1 MKKKI
6 AKELRKA
13 AEAIGFNKSPQ
24 ERKKIYRRFKNIH
37 NNATKEN
44 RAKGQQ

>member
-6 AKELRKA
+6 AKQLRKA
-13 AEAIGFNKSPQ
+13 AEAIGFNKPPE

-37 NNATKEN
+37 NATKEN
-44 RAKGQQ
+44 RIKNQ